1 MTNLDSILK
10 SRDITLPIK
19 VHLVKPMVFLLVMY
33 RCESWPI
40 KKAEHWRID
49 VFEQWVGEDSWDCKE
64 IKPVNLE
71 GNQSWIFTGRN
82 DAEAEAPILW
92 LSDVKSWLTG
102 EDPDAGKDWRWEE
115 KETTEDEI
123 FGWHH
128 RLNGREFE
136 QAPGDG
142 EGQWI
147 LACWSPWGRKDLDT
161 IERLNNN
168 RKFREQTR
176 STVNDTKR
184 VQSANPN
191 EYRTNNQCLQHM
203 RSG

>member
-1 MTNLDSILK
+1 MWELDNKKGWVPKNWCLWTVVLENILESPLDS
-10 SRDITLPIK
+10 
-19 VHLVKPMVFLLVMY
+19 
-33 RCESWPI
+33 
-40 KKAEHWRID
+40 
-49 VFEQWVGEDSWDCKE
+49 KE
-64 IKPVNLE
+64 IKPVHPK